1 MFILSVLKDTIKI
14 EPADFRKPKQEAITD
29 EVNKKYANK
38 VSNLINFYVE
48 FRLCILTVKPK
59 VVQEIGLCI
68 SLFDVIEASEGV
80 IHHGDGC
87 SYVKGL

>member
-38 VSNLINFYVE
+38 VSI
-48 FRLCILTVKPK
+48 
-59 VVQEIGLCI
+59 
-68 SLFDVIEASEGV
+68 
-80 IHHGDGC
+80 
-87 SYVKGL
+87 